1 MRGYL
6 KSFFFFLACF
16 SFTYA
21 NDLDTAL
28 KQADLENK
36 LVLVEITRDFCP
48 YCERMEKSVLNK
60 ADVKVLI
67 KKKYVFLKLNL
78 SHDEIP
84 YIFSSKLT
92 PTFYFLNEKG
102 EILEELMGLMKKSD
116 FIFYLNEISSQEK
129 N

>member
-16 SFTYA
+16 SFIYA